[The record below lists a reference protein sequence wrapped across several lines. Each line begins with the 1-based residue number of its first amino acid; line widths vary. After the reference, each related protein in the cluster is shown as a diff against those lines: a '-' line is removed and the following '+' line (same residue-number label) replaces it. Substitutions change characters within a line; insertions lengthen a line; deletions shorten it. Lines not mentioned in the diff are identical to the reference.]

1 MLLILLVFLIL
12 LNRVLTE
19 DAFSFVRPPFINRDK
34 RSLIGGVMP
43 LFGRPDI
50 RKLEQDRDTK
60 GLVKALEHR
69 DESLRKEAM
78 EALERMGGEAV
89 EPLINEFRK
98 ISPTDPTGILNWTV
112 VKVLGKI
119 GEPAI
124 EPLIAAIR
132 EKRTVLSA
140 NAALALGLIGEPAV
154 NPLIRMLSDPDQNIS
169 GLASVA
175 LARIG
180 GPAVEPLVIALTDA
194 NDNTRGNAA
203 VALGHAAKQANDRR
217 AIEPLR
223 RALKDANRW
232 VRLHSAGA
240 LTRIDPS
247 ETQAIQL
254 LKEAAQDYS
263 LDSSDNYRGIAASYL
278 KEISSA

>member
-1 MLLILLVFLIL
+1 
-12 LNRVLTE
+12 
-19 DAFSFVRPPFINRDK
+19 
-34 RSLIGGVMP
+34 MP

-50 RKLEQDRDTK
+50 KKLEQDRDIK
-60 GLVKALEHR
+60 GLIKALEHR

-98 ISPTDPTGILNWTV
+98 LSPTGLTV
-112 VKVLGKI
+112 KLSWAVAEVLGKI
-119 GEPAI
+119 GEAAI

-132 EKRTVLSA
+132 EKHLGLRV

-154 NPLIRMLSDPDQNIS
+154 NPLVKMLSDPDRNIG

-180 GPAVEPLVIALTDA
+180 GPAVEPLIRALTDA
-194 NDNTRGNAA
+194 NDNTRVCAA
-203 VALGHAAKQANDRR
+203 LALGDAAKQANDRR
-217 AIEPLR
+217 AVEPLR
-223 RALKDANRW
+223 RALKDADRW

-240 LTRIDPS
+240 LTKIDPS

-263 LDSSDNYRGIAASYL
+263 LDSSDDYRGIAASYL
-278 KEISSA
+278 KAIPSA

>member
-1 MLLILLVFLIL
+1 
-12 LNRVLTE
+12 
-19 DAFSFVRPPFINRDK
+19 
-34 RSLIGGVMP
+34 MP

-50 RKLEQDRDTK
+50 RKLEQDRDIK
-60 GLVKALEHR
+60 GLIKALEHR
-69 DESLRKEAM
+69 DESLRREAM
-78 EALERMGGEAV
+78 EALERMGVEAV

-98 ISPTDPTGILNWTV
+98 LSPTDPTVKLSWTV
-112 VKVLGKI
+112 AEVLGKI

-132 EKRTVLSA
+132 EKHLGLRV

-154 NPLIRMLSDPDQNIS
+154 NPLIKVLSDPDRNIG

-180 GPAVEPLVIALTDA
+180 GPAVESLIGALTDA
-194 NDNTRGNAA
+194 NDNTRVCAA
-203 VALGHAAKQANDRR
+203 LALGDAAKQTNDRR
-217 AIEPLR
+217 AVEPLR
-223 RALKDANRW
+223 RALKDDDRW

-240 LTRIDPS
+240 LTKIDPS

-263 LDSSDNYRGIAASYL
+263 LDSSDDYRGIAASYL
-278 KEISSA
+278 KTIPSA

>member
-1 MLLILLVFLIL
+1 
-12 LNRVLTE
+12 
-19 DAFSFVRPPFINRDK
+19 
-34 RSLIGGVMP
+34 MP

-50 RKLEQDRDTK
+50 RKLEQDRDIK
-60 GLVKALEHR
+60 GLIKALEHR

-78 EALERMGGEAV
+78 EALKRMGGETV

-98 ISPTDPTGILNWTV
+98 LSPTDPTVKLSWTV
-112 VKVLGKI
+112 AEVLGKI

-132 EKRTVLSA
+132 EKHLGLRV
-140 NAALALGLIGEPAV
+140 NAALTLGLIGEPAV
-154 NPLIRMLSDPDQNIS
+154 NPLIRMLSDPDRNVG

-175 LARIG
+175 LGRIG
-180 GPAVEPLVIALTDA
+180 GPAIEPLIRALTDA
-194 NDNTRGNAA
+194 NDNMRVCAA
-203 VALGHAAKQANDRR
+203 VALGDAAKQANDRR
-217 AIEPLR
+217 AVEPLR
-223 RALKDANRW
+223 RALKDADRW

-240 LTRIDPS
+240 LTKIDPS

-263 LDSSDNYRGIAASYL
+263 LDSSDDYRGIAASYL
-278 KEISSA
+278 KTIPSA